1 MMSGILPP
9 PGGGGQTPP
18 TTQPQTT
25 TSQSQPT
32 GNGTQSATIKTEAD
46 VELTPVPVSKLFLFF
61 HLIQNSTKTKFR
73 IILYDPQTSSNQGQT
88 LQMPLR

>member
-32 GNGTQSATIKTEAD
+32 GNGTQSAAIKTEAD
-46 VELTPVPVSKLFLFF
+46 VELTPVPVSN
-61 HLIQNSTKTKFR
+61 IFR
-73 IILYDPQTSSNQGQT
+73 SEKVVIIGTN
-88 LQMPLR
+88 